1 MLPLNN
7 SKLPA
12 YLKDPRL
19 ALKDPRVTAGLKN
32 LQELKDSRI
41 PAYLADPRYSRHRG
55 RATLA
60 MAAAA
65 AVAGIGVI
73 GASASTAPL
82 SSTLSDAVLA
92 ASPGH
97 VGTQAG
103 SDILGVVSGSHGDDN
118 QAEEQLQLAADQV
131 SKSRASKTQPGQS
144 ASKGSSALHLPSVE
158 IQPSKKSSSAQPAA
172 AGKTASTAAHGK
184 TAASTTAGKPGSKH
198 SGPSKSAGGS
208 TSHKSASKS
217 GPSKSTASEQKPYDI
232 YDSVTPT
239 DIPSS
244 QGNVATYANG
254 PFQASWSDVH
264 GRSNVLWIDT
274 RGDNPGANVL
284 DVEPGDAT
292 PTEAADWVKARL
304 AAQPG
309 SAAIVYT
316 FRAEWGAVKDA
327 IGTLPSNLQSK
338 VKYWIADPT
347 GVPHVVAGSSATQ
360 WYWGS
365 HYDISTADPGFTG

>member
-1 MLPLNN
+1 LIPLNN
-7 SKLPA
+7 SKLSA

-19 ALKDPRVTAGLKN
+19 VMKDPRVTAGLKN

-41 PAYLADPRYSRHRG
+41 PAYLKDPRYSRYRG

-60 MAAAA
+60 VAAAA
-65 AVAGIGVI
+65 AVAGAGVI

-103 SDILGVVSGSHGDDN
+103 SDIFGAVSGSHADDD
-118 QAEEQLQLAADQV
+118 QAADQLQLAADQV
-131 SKSRASKTQPGQS
+131 SKSRASKTRPGQS
-144 ASKGSSALHLPSVE
+144 TSKGSSALRLPSVQ
-158 IQPSKKSSSAQPAA
+158 IQPSKKSSPAQPAA
-172 AGKTASTAAHGK
+172 AGKTAAG
-184 TAASTTAGKPGSKH
+184 TTAGKTGSKQPA
-198 SGPSKSAGGS
+198 PSKSAS
-208 TSHKSASKS
+208 KPAPSKSASK
-217 GPSKSTASEQKPYDI
+217 PAPTKSATSEQQPYLI

-239 DIPSS
+239 DIPSN

-254 PFQASWSDVH
+254 PFQASWSDVN

-292 PTEAADWVKARL
+292 PTQAADWAEARL
-304 AAQPG
+304 AAQSG
-309 SAAIVYT
+309 SVAIVYT

-360 WYWGS
+360 WYWGA
-365 HYDISTADPGFTG
+365 HYDISTAEPGFAG